1 MNEENFNVG
10 DIVRDKHWGGHHLI
24 VEYNEEEDL
33 VVCLDL
39 KYNEHHNW
47 SVKVFKN
54 KNYKVS

>member
-1 MNEENFNVG
+1 MNNENFNVG
-10 DIVRDKHWGGHHLI
+10 DVVLDYWGGYSLI
-24 VEYNEEEDL
+24 IEYNEEEDL